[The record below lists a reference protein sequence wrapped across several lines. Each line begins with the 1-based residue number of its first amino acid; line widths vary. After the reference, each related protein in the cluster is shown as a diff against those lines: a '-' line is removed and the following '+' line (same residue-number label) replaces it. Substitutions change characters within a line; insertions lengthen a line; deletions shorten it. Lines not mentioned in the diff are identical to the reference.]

1 MKFSSRYALFLILN
15 LFTLS
20 VLADEVRIIK
30 AELESYSGKW
40 TVRVTLKH
48 EDKGWKHYADG
59 WRIVDEKGT
68 LIATR
73 TLHHPHDKEQPFT
86 RNLSG
91 INIPASTSIIFIE
104 AHDKQHGWSA
114 DRLRI
119 DLRKNTGARYTINS
133 AD

>member
-1 MKFSSRYALFLILN
+1 MINQYIFLLLFCVFLSRHAVAGEVEIVKAAL
-15 LFTLS
+15 
-20 VLADEVRIIK
+20 ER
-30 AELESYSGKW
+30 YSGQW

-48 EDKGWKHYADG
+48 EDRGWKHYADA
-59 WRIVDEKGT
+59 WRIVDEKGRV
-68 LIATR
+68 IATR

-91 INIPASTSIIFIE
+91 VNIPPATTVIFIE
-104 AHDKQHGWSA
+104 AHDKQHGWSP

-119 DLRKNTGARYTINS
+119 DLRKNRGPRYTVNS

>member
-1 MKFSSRYALFLILN
+1 MINRYIPFLFCLLLSLPAAAGEVEVVNAAL
-15 LFTLS
+15 
-20 VLADEVRIIK
+20 ER
-30 AELESYSGKW
+30 YSGQW

-48 EDKGWKHYADG
+48 EDRGWKHYADA
-59 WRIVDEKGT
+59 WRIVDEKGQ

-91 INIPASTSIIFIE
+91 VNIPANTSVIFIE
-104 AHDKQHGWSA
+104 AHDKKHGWSP

-119 DLRKNTGARYTINS
+119 DLRKSKGLRYTVNS
-133 AD
+133 PD

>member
-1 MKFSSRYALFLILN
+1 MIDRYLLLLFCVFLSPPAVAGEVEIVKAAL
-15 LFTLS
+15 
-20 VLADEVRIIK
+20 ER
-30 AELESYSGKW
+30 YSGQW

-48 EDKGWKHYADG
+48 DDRGWKHYADA
-59 WRIVDEKGT
+59 WRIVDEKGE

-91 INIPASTSIIFIE
+91 VNIPASTSVVFIE
-104 AHDKQHGWSA
+104 AHDKKHGWSP

-119 DLRKNTGARYTINS
+119 DLRKNRGPRYTVNS